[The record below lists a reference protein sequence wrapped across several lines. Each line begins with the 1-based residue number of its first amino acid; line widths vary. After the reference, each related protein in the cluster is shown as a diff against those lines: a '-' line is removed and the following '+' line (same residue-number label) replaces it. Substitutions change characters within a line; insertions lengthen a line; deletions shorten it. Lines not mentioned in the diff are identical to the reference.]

1 MVGAIAFLLL
11 LGGAFV
17 IGAWFARNRI
27 VANML
32 AKKMNAVDIQ
42 EVTKIWT

>member
-1 MVGAIAFLLL
+1 MITATVIVLLAA
-11 LGGAFV
+11 GIF
-17 IGAWFARNRI
+17 ITGAWFARNRI

-32 AKKMNAVDIQ
+32 AKKMNVVLIQ